1 MNFTEHQVEQYE
13 MFAKIL
19 KSFDNVTD
27 NMEIK
32 FLMAILNIESLL
44 PFSNS
49 FDYILKNDLYKNEL
63 ENIDQEMWK
72 LKNRLSDIHNDI
84 DDSEWKVDTQS
95 TEEVVFN
102 SLKQKLIIE
111 KKLNYGNI

>member
-1 MNFTEHQVEQYE
+1 MNFTKHQVEQYE

-27 NMEIK
+27 NMETK
-32 FLMAILNIESLL
+32 FLMFILNIESLL

-63 ENIDQEMWK
+63 EHIDQEMWK
-72 LKNRLSDIHNDI
+72 LKNNTIQPTDNIND
-84 DDSEWKVDTQS
+84 
-95 TEEVVFN
+95 
-102 SLKQKLIIE
+102 LINLITNFF
-111 KKLNYGNI
+111 KF